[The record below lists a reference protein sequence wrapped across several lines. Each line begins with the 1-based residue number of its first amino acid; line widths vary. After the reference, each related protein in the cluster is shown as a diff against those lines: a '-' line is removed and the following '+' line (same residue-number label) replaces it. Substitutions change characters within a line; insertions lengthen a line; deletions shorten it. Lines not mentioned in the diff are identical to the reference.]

1 MSTCRIFTACDNNSY
16 GVGCKESSNF
26 LVFLQHV
33 TISRMVWTVE
43 NHVVTVATGNRFIML
58 TEVVNLDV
66 TFECLFLNVIQ
77 VLL

>member
-1 MSTCRIFTACDNNSY
+1 M
-16 GVGCKESSNF
+16 
-26 LVFLQHV
+26 

-43 NHVVTVATGNRFIML
+43 NHVVTVATGNRVIMW

-66 TFECLFLNVIQ
+66 TLECLVLNVIQ